1 MVVGGGE
8 GENAFNNGRTIS
20 LRLRDLK
27 QIVRDAVRSRCTRFF
42 FFFRSKSGNE
52 RRFTSPRHGYIISPR
67 AS

>member
-42 FFFRSKSGNE
+42 FFFSK
-52 RRFTSPRHGYIISPR
+52 
-67 AS
+67 